1 MKLTTSV
8 ACFALATSACAATVP
23 APRESLTMAL
33 DRVQNAC
40 DAGAQAS
47 PDANERLSRA
57 RAEVDRAIALMHEG
71 NNADATR
78 LLSRANVDAQLAL
91 ELAREGVVD
100 GRVRE
105 ARAVVEATR
114 EGK

>member
-1 MKLTTSV
+1 MKLTTS
-8 ACFALATSACAATVP
+8 AALFALATSACAASVP
-23 APRESLTMAL
+23 APRESLTRAVE
-33 DRVQNAC
+33 RVQNAC
-40 DAGAQAS
+40 DVGAETS
-47 PDANERLSRA
+47 PDAKVELSRA
-57 RAEVDRAIALMHEG
+57 RAEVDRAITLMHEG

-100 GRVRE
+100 SRVRE